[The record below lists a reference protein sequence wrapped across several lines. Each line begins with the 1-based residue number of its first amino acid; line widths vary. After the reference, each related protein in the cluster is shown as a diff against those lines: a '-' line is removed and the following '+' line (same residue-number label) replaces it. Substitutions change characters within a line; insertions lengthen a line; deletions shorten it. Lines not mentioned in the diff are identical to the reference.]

1 MRDVGGDFGQ
11 HKFLHQIENCTATN
25 ANRGIF
31 ESESGA
37 TIAGRIIEIGDASG
51 CQTPEDAGII
61 RLPVAVVAFTNHGIR
76 QSVKDS
82 GFCGTCALVKITR
95 VLFEKSWEHC
105 VARICKPQP
114 MLSPERFFA

>member
-1 MRDVGGDFGQ
+1 VWDVGGDFGQ
-11 HKFLHQIENCTATN
+11 HKFLHEIENGTATN

-61 RLPVAVVAFTNHGIR
+61 RLPVAVVAFTNHGVG
-76 QSVKDS
+76 QGVEHS
-82 GFCGTCALVKITR
+82 GFGGPCALVKITR
-95 VLFEKSWEHC
+95 ILFK
-105 VARICKPQP
+105 K
-114 MLSPERFFA
+114 